1 MKNKKIQTE
10 TIKEEFLRV
19 NNIKSDKDLEEQVK
33 KHKPINMAL
42 FTK

>member
-19 NNIKSDKDLEEQVK
+19 NNIKSDKDLEE
-33 KHKPINMAL
+33 
-42 FTK
+42 